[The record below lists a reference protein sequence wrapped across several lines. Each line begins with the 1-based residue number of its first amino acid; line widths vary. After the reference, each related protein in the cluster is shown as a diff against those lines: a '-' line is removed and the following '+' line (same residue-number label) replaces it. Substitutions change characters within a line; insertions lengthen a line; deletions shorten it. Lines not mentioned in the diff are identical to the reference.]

1 MKEKA
6 KTAAKAADLR
16 GVLSVLWEKR
26 EAALRC
32 AAAAAAAFMFGR
44 AELLFETAPLGIA
57 FVCAVREGVPFAA
70 PLFFKKE

>member
-32 AAAAAAAFMFGR
+32 AAARDVSA
-44 AELLFETAPLGIA
+44 
-57 FVCAVREGVPFAA
+57 GVI
-70 PLFFKKE
+70 